1 MGRLGLPRALSIGSQ
16 KAHRRTSFYTFS
28 RRISLL
34 GPNGCLLSSS
44 AQDSCTPSGHFR
56 AESPATMWRVREQA
70 ITRAETAETACCA
83 YFIRFANV
91 LATPRP
97 PQSGEPNPSA
107 STLCHENAN
116 LPRFHPSWA
125 AGSRSAH
132 QSIENKAFGAP
143 QENSKN
149 DMVRPRDEESR
160 PGAPMPLLK

>member
-1 MGRLGLPRALSIGSQ
+1 MRFPKKDFACGPDWLPAEPLCSRLLHTSRAFQ
-16 KAHRRTSFYTFS
+16 S
-28 RRISLL
+28 RK
-34 GPNGCLLSSS
+34 
-44 AQDSCTPSGHFR
+44 PSNH
-56 AESPATMWRVREQA
+56 MWRVREQA
-70 ITRAETAETACCA
+70 ITRTAAKTACCA

-132 QSIENKAFGAP
+132 QSIENKTFGAP

-149 DMVRPRDEESR
+149 DLVRPRGEESR
-160 PGAPMPLLK
+160 PGAPMPLPK